1 MGFWNKKEVIDDE
14 DEVSFKVKCKRFFIK
29 LLIISVIGLIYAG
42 IGYFIAYLVA
52 SRYDYKL
59 QDAAFTAGC
68 LIVAI
73 GLFSMMHGNPNGTG
87 LSSWG
92 SRSAVAMNH
101 WLMDVT
107 LQERNSTDYYK
118 DFRKHAIVEFTTNRF
133 SFLSGGIF
141 LLAFSILFL

>member
-1 MGFWNKKEVIDDE
+1 MEFWNKKEELDDE
-14 DEVSFKVKCKRFFIK
+14 EEISLQVKTKRFLIK
-29 LLIISVIGLIYAG
+29 LLIISVLGLIYAG

-52 SRYDYKL
+52 NHYDYKL

-68 LIVAI
+68 LIVVI

-92 SRSAVAMNH
+92 SRNAVAMNH

-107 LQERNSTDYYK
+107 LQERNSTNYYK
-118 DFRKHAIVEFTTNRF
+118 DFRKHAIIEFTTNRF
-133 SFLSGGIF
+133 TFLSGGIF